1 MTSLACETVTVVML
15 LCSMTTLKGFGMDM
29 RATEGWANVPA
40 QLANT
45 GGSFLLGLSF
55 VIFALMFLWML
66 GDAIFW

>member
-1 MTSLACETVTVVML
+1 
-15 LCSMTTLKGFGMDM
+15 MDM

-66 GDAIFW
+66 GDAIIW